1 MSIEKRIASEDYV
14 NSAIANEAIKS
25 PLTAA
30 VGQTI
35 VVKAIDESGKPIEWE
50 CVDMAA
56 GGGSGAGLPAVTEAD
71 NGKILMVVD
80 GVWQAVAISNAEGGL
95 F

>member
-35 VVKAIDESGKPIEWE
+35 VVKAVDENGKPIEWE

-56 GGGSGAGLPAVTEAD
+56 GGGSDAGLPTVTEAD
-71 NGKILMVVD
+71 NGKILTVIN
-80 GVWQAVAISNAEGGL
+80 GQWQAFMQPIAEEAS